1 MYCTYVLQSKK
12 DQKLYVGYTEDL
24 KVRFEEHGNGYVS
37 STKDR
42 RPLKIVYYEVCHNK
56 RDAIKREQY
65 LKTAYGKR
73 YLKNRLKSY
82 FMG

>member
-65 LKTAYGKR
+65 LKTAYGKH
-73 YLKNRLKSY
+73 
-82 FMG
+82 